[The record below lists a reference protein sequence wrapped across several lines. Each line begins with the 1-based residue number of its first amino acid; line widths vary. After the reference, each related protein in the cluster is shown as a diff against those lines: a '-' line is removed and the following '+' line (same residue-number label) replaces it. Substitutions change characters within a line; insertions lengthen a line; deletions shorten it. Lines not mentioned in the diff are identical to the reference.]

1 MLISIQLQ
9 QPEFKVQYY
18 VFLGTFAGDR
28 TTYSSQLYNLNALL
42 YLLVVVWQKLK
53 TSTSGQIIWSI
64 SFRSEDILSCRYL
77 ILQHLWNKRG
87 IGQYL
92 KYLSEISSPYAM
104 FLVNG
109 TQKDAKRDQASA
121 STLCWVDET
130 RSYSQGAAKLSRF
143 WSYPSTW
150 RPPSIFF
157 LAACMLAKFMSCK
170 AEYLKYAMWG
180 GDYSVRWNG
189 VYWRW

>member
-64 SFRSEDILSCRYL
+64 SFRSEDILSYRWSHFTTPLKQKRDWPILEVPEWDQFIICNVFGEWHSERRQTWSSKRKHIVLSWRNAELQPGRCKIISFL
-77 ILQHLWNKRG
+77 ILSLHMAPSQYFLSCCMHV
-87 IGQYL
+87 GQ
-92 KYLSEISSPYAM
+92 
-104 FLVNG
+104 
-109 TQKDAKRDQASA
+109 
-121 STLCWVDET
+121 
-130 RSYSQGAAKLSRF
+130 
-143 WSYPSTW
+143 
-150 RPPSIFF
+150 
-157 LAACMLAKFMSCK
+157 
-170 AEYLKYAMWG
+170 
-180 GDYSVRWNG
+180 
-189 VYWRW
+189 VYEL